1 MHTTTTMI
9 HAVSRTALRAPLLLA
24 LLSPLQ
30 MAAAA
35 TPATPVKAAMPAPLP
50 AAHVEAVR
58 QMLSVVKGETLLQ
71 AAVKDNAA
79 LRPSQQALFK
89 HLFATTTPQRQ
100 QELILRALARHLTLE
115 EARSIA
121 EAYATAPGQRALALP
136 AGATQSD
143 DVAAF
148 NALPPALLL
157 AGAVKAARPAIE
169 QAANEWGADA
179 LHKLTDTAVAV
190 ARLTIGDINR
200 RDEYSAP
207 VSIQYWSTRTGVA
220 AADELA
226 LALVVCALKTDHANR
241 EFLLTAK
248 EMAWGEMLWPANLAS
263 PEKVASSLRR
273 LDLVEVAAGRYL
285 TEQRAG
291 FQQANDSF
299 DKIDMPFDTG
309 HVADAAKSL
318 LPIVAIVDRFAK
330 AHNAII
336 PAQRAILTFA
346 AERPG
351 QFSVKN
357 DKLVIASKAD
367 ERTFAAL
374 NKKLVAARALQSAR

>member
-1 MHTTTTMI
+1 MI
-9 HAVSRTALRAPLLLA
+9 HAVTRTALRAPLLLA
-24 LLSPLQ
+24 LLAPLQ

-35 TPATPVKAAMPAPLP
+35 APATAPKAAMPAPLP

-89 HLFATTTPQRQ
+89 HLFTTTTPQRQ
-100 QELILRALARHLTLE
+100 QELILRALARHLTLDD
-115 EARSIA
+115 ARSIA
-121 EAYATAPGQRALALP
+121 EAYATPPGQRALALP

-169 QAANEWGADA
+169 QAANEWGTDA
-179 LHKLTDTAVAV
+179 LHKLTEKAVSM
-190 ARLTIGDINR
+190 ARLEIEFVNR
-200 RDEYSAP
+200 SAAYSEPAMNP
-207 VSIQYWSTRTGVA
+207 LWSSQAGVA

-226 LALVVCALKTDHANR
+226 TAMVVCAVKSAHANW
-241 EFLLTAK
+241 ELLRTVK

-263 PEKVASSLRR
+263 PEKVASSQRR
-273 LDLVEVAAGRYL
+273 LDLVEVAAGRFV
-285 TEQRAG
+285 TEQRASV
-291 FQQANDSF
+291 QQANDTF
-299 DKIDMPFDTG
+299 NKIDMPFDTG
-309 HVADAAKSL
+309 DVADAAKSL
-318 LPIVAIVDRFAK
+318 LPIGVMADRFEK
-330 AHNAII
+330 ARNAII
-336 PAQRAILTFA
+336 PAQRAILAFA

-351 QFSVKN
+351 QLSVKN
-357 DKLVIASKAD
+357 DKLVIANKAD
-367 ERTFAAL
+367 ERAFGAL
-374 NKKLVAARALQSAR
+374 NKTLVAARALQSAK